1 MKTLWI
7 TLISIGITALWLI
20 GLDIYVNGKNGVA
33 STISW
38 ETLTWARANPIVAC
52 VSGLVM
58 VGLSRHLFTVRCLPI
73 LHKDQPMLAWLLGGL
88 AGYILVGLYWTQR
101 GPGG

>member
-1 MKTLWI
+1 MKTLWY
-7 TLISIGITALWLI
+7 TLITVFTAGAWLI
-20 GLDIYVNGKNGVA
+20 GLDIYVNGKFGVA

-38 ETLTWARANPIVAC
+38 ETLTWARQNPIVAA
-52 VSGLVM
+52 VYGLVM

-73 LHKDQPMLAWLLGGL
+73 LHKDQPMLAWLIGGL
-88 AGYILVGLYWTQR
+88 AGWIIVGLYWTQR